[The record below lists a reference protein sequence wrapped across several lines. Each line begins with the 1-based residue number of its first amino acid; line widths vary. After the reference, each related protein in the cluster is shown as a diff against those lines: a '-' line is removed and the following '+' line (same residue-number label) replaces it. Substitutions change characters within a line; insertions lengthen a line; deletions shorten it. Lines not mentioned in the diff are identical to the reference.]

1 MCCVSD
7 KIDFTFSYLLA
18 FLRTS
23 SPSSFQRE
31 LNASSSCL
39 VFSSL
44 FLGIFPSCKLDFP
57 NLLTCFACSTSVNMS
72 PVKVYIMT
80 EKQTK
85 QNVDC
90 TCHIL
95 WISTRHC
102 LRASTELIQKTFQTE
117 HFYFLLGICQLLCW
131 FLHVEFVKIKDAK
144 CSHKETCSSFLSIIK
159 PWIAQ
164 ILTFTLD
171 SCGINRN

>member
-18 FLRTS
+18 VLRTS
-23 SPSSFQRE
+23 SPSPFQRE

-44 FLGIFPSCKLDFP
+44 FLEIFPSCKLDFP
-57 NLLTCFACSTSVNMS
+57 NLLTWFACSTSVNMS
-72 PVKVYIMT
+72 PIKVYIMT

-102 LRASTELIQKTFQTE
+102 LRASTELIQNTFQTE

-131 FLHVEFVKIKDAK
+131 FLHVKFVKIKDVLPSVATK
-144 CSHKETCSSFLSIIK
+144 KHVSTNIDFYSRQL
-159 PWIAQ
+159 W
-164 ILTFTLD
+164 
-171 SCGINRN
+171 N